1 METRSRTRGAKALH
15 LPGDETLA
23 RGISSSQGGDQSRR
37 TRSKR
42 RANESIEAAVQSPRK
57 RIEGD
62 QEVAD
67 AQEVAESDEPEPDPL
82 FMDKINKSILPN
94 GPGILVQE
102 DTHADEEHAEEH
114 PSGPQFRKRTRSQT
128 HKAALQQKDV
138 QAPQNAPVHS
148 SSSSSSSSH
157 HYEPQSTRPVA
168 RSVKGKRQR
177 GRNIAKPTLAVN
189 AYEVPADD
197 GEAESEAA
205 SMADPPPKT
214 KEGRVETKEQKEARL
229 VKEKE
234 DKEAARELRKKE
246 KEAQAA
252 KEREEKKAAR
262 ELRRREKEAQAAK
275 QREVKKANMEAER
288 LRRQVQMRKE
298 LASQY
303 FGQAQKRKDAEAQRK
318 AQYLQVATD
327 EANPEVTQGS
337 AGNSQQPR
345 EVDQEPGDTE
355 SAEQE
360 QEARVAECLKQ
371 RAAWTARVRADR
383 VAREEKIRR
392 RLVKVHVQLDRERK
406 RVEEKHEQQMREYNN
421 WPATLRS
428 YGETTE

>member
-128 HKAALQQKDV
+128 HKAALQKKDV
-138 QAPQNAPVHS
+138 QAPQNAPVQ
-148 SSSSSSSSH
+148 SSSSSSH

-234 DKEAARELRKKE
+234 DKE
-246 KEAQAA
+246 
-252 KEREEKKAAR
+252 AAR